1 MGEVVNLRLARKVK
15 KRVQAEAKA
24 ATNRALHGRTKTQ
37 KQADALEK
45 ARVEKLLDGTKR
57 DPGGVS

>member
-1 MGEVVNLRLARKVK
+1 MGEVVNLRLARKAK

>member
-1 MGEVVNLRLARKVK
+1 MGEVVNLRLTRKAK